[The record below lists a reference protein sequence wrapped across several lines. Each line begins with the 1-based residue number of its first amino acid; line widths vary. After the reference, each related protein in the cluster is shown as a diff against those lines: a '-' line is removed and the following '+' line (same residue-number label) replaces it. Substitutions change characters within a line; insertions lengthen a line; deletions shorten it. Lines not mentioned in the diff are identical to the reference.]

1 MKSMFWSRLSV
12 LLLTLAFSMP
22 PAQAQGVTPSTLEK
36 IREYGAI
43 YVGHAESSVPFS
55 YMVGDEAVG
64 YSIDLCSR
72 VVDAIRAELND
83 PALKVVMVPITST
96 SRLLMLMTGV
106 IDLECGS
113 TTNTKIRQQQV
124 AFSVTTFVS
133 GVKALVR
140 KDTGIERIADLNGKV
155 VVTTAGTTTD
165 RLVRAVG
172 GMRNISMQFKSGR
185 IHSDSFNMVLSR
197 QADAFVLDDAILAG
211 LIANSPDGQRVKLL
225 EDNFGLEPYGIG
237 MRRDDPEF
245 KKLVDGALIGMMK
258 SGELEAIYTKW
269 FAAPIPPNNATL
281 HIPMSDMLKDLLRNP
296 SDAGI

>member
-1 MKSMFWSRLSV
+1 MKAMSWSRLAAV
-12 LLLTLAFSMP
+12 LLTLMFSAP
-22 PAQAQGVTPSTLEK
+22 PVQAQGVTLTTLEK
-36 IREYGAI
+36 IRDYGAI

-55 YMVGDEAVG
+55 YMVGDEVVG
-64 YSIDLCSR
+64 YSIDLCGR
-72 VVDAIRAELND
+72 IVDAIRAELKD
-83 PALKVVMVPITST
+83 PALKVVLVPITST
-96 SRLLMLMTGV
+96 SSLLMLMTGV

-113 TTNTKIRQQQV
+113 TTNTRIRQQQV

-140 KDTGIERIADLNGKV
+140 KDAKIERITDLNGKV

-165 RLVRAVG
+165 RLVRAAG
-172 GMRNISMQFKSGR
+172 GTRNISMQFKSGR
-185 IHSDSFNMVLSR
+185 IHADSFNMVLSR

-211 LIANSPDGQRVKLL
+211 LIANSPDGDKVKLL

-245 KKLVDGALIGMMK
+245 KKLVDGTLIGMMK
-258 SGELEAIYTKW
+258 NGELETIYKKW

-281 HIPMSDMLKDLLRNP
+281 NIPMSDMLKELLRNP